1 MILRRS
7 LWIVL
12 LGLGIVAGAVLP
24 AGLDAQVPVRRD
36 TVSGRRDTVR
46 SRVDTTGRR
55 PNLPA
60 AGRDTVNIPLPRRA
74 ADTLSKIDTTKKGL
88 VPLPE
93 PVVKKDTIKAPLAR
107 SEAPPLLEIGPQRVY
122 DRTAMF
128 ATGAQS
134 LSELLGRVPG
144 LTEFAAGGIG
154 APVVLA
160 SQGDLRRIR
169 LFLDGLELDPMDRRA
184 RGVAPV
190 NDLPLHALEE
200 VRIER
205 GAEEVRVYART
216 WRVDRTVPYTRAD
229 IGTGDQNTNQY
240 RAFFGR
246 RYDHGE
252 AFQVSAEQFTTQP
265 DNALPSSDAL
275 NLMGRLGIT
284 RGPWSADGLIERSHK
299 NRAPWRG
306 TGDDDERTHIIDGIE
321 TNRSTAYLR
330 LGNGDPDRGRWLQLI
345 ASAHSYL
352 GKPRSSTSV
361 GTATDSTT
369 LGDSVAY
376 ESQYLMTGGVTRG
389 PFQVSGAERFRVG
402 GSRTSHVMSGRASAV
417 GGPIAL
423 SAFAEGQS
431 YLNPSRY
438 EGTAKFSL
446 LDRIAVTGSASRTGG
461 GTFDRLFV
469 EPRSAAV
476 FTDSGSFDLSRL
488 GPFVRPDTSEVMRY
502 QLAART
508 NLRAEAGI
516 RVRDLWISGGIM
528 RRGPT
533 TLLAPAEFDTAYQKR
548 PAVRLEVE
556 ATARTASIRGRLWK
570 AVYADVW
577 GVAWS
582 DSTGFYRPR
591 YQTRSELYLQT
602 NLLDKFPRGN
612 FGILTS
618 LSHEYRSS
626 SRFPVSSDSV
636 AVAPGYR
643 VIAFKLEIRVATAIV
658 TYQFRNLLQEKY
670 AMVPGFNMPR
680 QTQFYGVRW
689 DFWN

>member
-1 MILRRS
+1 VILRRS

-12 LGLGIVAGAVLP
+12 LGLGVVAGAVLP
-24 AGLDAQVPVRRD
+24 ARLSAQVPVRRD

-55 PNLPA
+55 PNLPLP
-60 AGRDTVNIPLPRRA
+60 GRDTLNIPLPPRA

-107 SEAPPLLEIGPQRVY
+107 SEAPPILEIGPQRIY

-144 LTEFAAGGIG
+144 ITEFAAGGIG

-184 RGVAPV
+184 RGVAPI

-252 AFQVSAEQFTTQP
+252 VLQVSAEQFTTQP
-265 DNALPSSDAL
+265 DNSLPSSDAL

-284 RGPWSADGLIERSHK
+284 RGPWSADGLIEHSHK
-299 NRAPWRG
+299 NRASWRG

-330 LGNGDPDRGRWLQLI
+330 LGNGDPDRGRWMQLI

-361 GTATDSTT
+361 GTGIDSTA
-369 LGDSVAY
+369 LGDSAAY
-376 ESQYLMTGGVTRG
+376 ESQYLVTGGVTRG
-389 PFQVSGAERFRVG
+389 PVQVSGAERFRVG
-402 GSRTSHVMSGRASAV
+402 GTRTSHVASGRASAV

-423 SAFAEGQS
+423 SLFAEGQS

-476 FTDSGSFDLSRL
+476 FTDSGTFDLSRL
-488 GPFVRPDTSEVMRY
+488 GPFVAPDTSEVIRY
-502 QLAART
+502 QLAPRT

-516 RVRDLWISGGIM
+516 RVRDLWITGGIM

-548 PAVRLEVE
+548 PAIAIERE

-582 DSTGFYRPR
+582 DSTGFYRPQ

-626 SRFPVSSDSV
+626 SRFPVSSDSI
-636 AVAPGYR
+636 AVAPGFR
-643 VIAFKLEIRVATAIV
+643 VIAFKLEIRVATAVV

>member
-1 MILRRS
+1 MLRRL
-7 LWIVL
+7 LWIVF
-12 LGLGIVAGAVLP
+12 LGLGVVAGAVLP
-24 AGLDAQVPVRRD
+24 GGLGAQVPVRRD

-55 PNLPA
+55 NAPP
-60 AGRDTVNIPLPRRA
+60 AGRDTLNIPLPIHPV
-74 ADTLSKIDTTKKGL
+74 DTLIKSDTTKKGL

-93 PVVKKDTIKAPLAR
+93 VVVKKDTIKAPLAR
-107 SEAPPLLEIGPQRVY
+107 AEAPPILEIGPQRIY
-122 DRTAMF
+122 DRTALF

-134 LSELLGRVPG
+134 MSELLGRVPG
-144 LTEFAAGGIG
+144 ITEFAAGGLG

-169 LFLDGLELDPMDRRA
+169 IFLDGLELDPMDRRA

-229 IGTGDQNTNQY
+229 IATGDQNSNQY

-252 AFQVSAEQFTTQP
+252 SFQVSAEQFTTQP
-265 DNALPSSDAL
+265 DNSLPSSDAL
-275 NLMGRLGIT
+275 NIMGRLGIA
-284 RGPWSADGLIERSHK
+284 RGPWSADGFIEHSHR

-306 TGDDDERTHIIDGIE
+306 TGDDDERTQIIPGIE
-321 TNRSTAYLR
+321 TNRSTAYAR
-330 LGNGDPDRGRWLQLI
+330 LGNGDPERGRWMQLI
-345 ASAHSYL
+345 ASANEYH
-352 GKPRSSTSV
+352 GKPRSTTSV
-361 GTATDSTT
+361 GSSTDSTA

-376 ESQYLMTGGVTRG
+376 ESQYLLTGGMTRG
-389 PFQVSGAERFRVG
+389 PIALSGVERFRVG
-402 GSRTSHVMSGRASAV
+402 GARTSHVMSGRASAV
-417 GGPIAL
+417 SGPLAVSL
-423 SAFAEGQS
+423 FAEGQS
-431 YLNPSRY
+431 YINPSRY
-438 EGTAKFSL
+438 EGTAKLSMR
-446 LDRIAVTGSASRTGG
+446 DRIAVTASASRTGS

-469 EPRSAAV
+469 EPRTAAV
-476 FTDSGSFDLSRL
+476 FTDAGAFDLSRL
-488 GPFVRPDTSEVMRY
+488 GPFVTPDTSEVTRY
-502 QLAART
+502 QLAARN

-516 RVRDLWISGGIM
+516 RVRDLWITGGIM
-528 RRGPT
+528 RRGAT
-533 TLLAPAEFDTAYQKR
+533 TLLAPAEFDTAYQKSGAIR
-548 PAVRLEVE
+548 ALEPE
-556 ATARTASIRGRLWK
+556 ASARTASIRGRLWK

-577 GVAWS
+577 GVGWS
-582 DSTGFYRPR
+582 DTIGFYRPQ

-626 SRFPVSSDSV
+626 ARFPVNADSV

-643 VIAFKLEIRVATAIV
+643 VMAFKLELRVATAV
-658 TYQFRNLLQEKY
+658 LTYQFRNLLQEKY
-670 AMVPGFNMPR
+670 AMVPGFNLPR
-680 QTQFYGVRW
+680 QTQFYGIRW

>member
-1 MILRRS
+1 MTFRRS

-12 LGLGIVAGAVLP
+12 LGLGVVAEAVLP
-24 AGLDAQVPVRRD
+24 AGLGAQVPVRRD
-36 TVSGRRDTVR
+36 TLSGRRDTVR
-46 SRVDTTGRR
+46 SRVDTAGGRR
-55 PNLPA
+55 NPPP
-60 AGRDTVNIPLPRRA
+60 AGRDTVNIPLPLRP
-74 ADTLSKIDTTKKGL
+74 ADTLSKSDTTKKGL
-88 VPLPE
+88 VPLP
-93 PVVKKDTIKAPLAR
+93 VDTAVKRDTIKPPLAR
-107 SEAPPLLEIGPQRVY
+107 AEAPPIIEIGPQRVY
-122 DRTAMF
+122 DRTALY
-128 ATGAQS
+128 ATGAQT

-144 LTEFAAGGIG
+144 ITEFAAGGMG
-154 APVVLA
+154 SPVVLA

-169 LFLDGLELDPMDRRA
+169 LFIDGLELDPMDRRA
-184 RGVAPV
+184 RGVAPI

-229 IGTGDQNTNQY
+229 IATGDQNSNQY
-240 RAFFGR
+240 RAFFGK

-252 AFQVSAEQFTTQP
+252 SFQVSAEQFTTQP
-265 DNALPSSDAL
+265 DNSLPSSDAL

-284 RGPWSADGLIERSHK
+284 RGPWSADGFIERSHK

-306 TGDDDERTHIIDGIE
+306 TGDDEERAQVIDGIE
-321 TNRSTAYLR
+321 TTRSTAYVR
-330 LGNGDPDRGRWLQLI
+330 LGNGDPDRGRWMQVM
-345 ASAHSYL
+345 ASAEEYH

-361 GTATDSTT
+361 GADTSATSV
-369 LGDSVAY
+369 GDSVAY
-376 ESQYLMTGGVTRG
+376 ESQYLMTGGFTRG
-389 PFQVSGAERFRVG
+389 PFQLSGVERVRVG
-402 GSRTSHVMSGRASAV
+402 GTRTSHVMSGRASAV

-423 SAFAEGQS
+423 SLFAEGQS
-431 YLNPSRY
+431 YINPSRY

-446 LDRIAVTGSASRTGG
+446 GDRIAVTGSASRTGS

-469 EPRSAAV
+469 EPRSAVV
-476 FTDSGSFDLSRL
+476 FTDTGSFDLSGL
-488 GPFVRPDTSEVMRY
+488 GPFVKADTSEVTRY
-502 QLAART
+502 QLAARN

-528 RRGPT
+528 RRGAT
-533 TLLAPAEFDTAYQKR
+533 TLLAPAEFDTAYQKA
-548 PAVRLEVE
+548 PAIRREPE

-582 DSTGFYRPR
+582 DSGYYRPQ
-591 YQTRSELYLQT
+591 YQTRSELYIQT

-618 LSHEYRSS
+618 LAHEYRSS
-626 SRFPVSSDSV
+626 ARFPVNADSV
-636 AVAPGYR
+636 AVAPGFR
-643 VIAFKLEIRVATAIV
+643 TISFRLEIRIATAV
-658 TYQFRNLLQEKY
+658 VSYQFRNLLQEKY

>member
-1 MILRRS
+1 VILRRS

-12 LGLGIVAGAVLP
+12 LGLGVVAGAVLP
-24 AGLDAQVPVRRD
+24 ARLDAQVPVRRD

-60 AGRDTVNIPLPRRA
+60 AGRDTLNIPLPPRA
-74 ADTLSKIDTTKKGL
+74 ADTLSRIDTTKKGL

-93 PVVKKDTIKAPLAR
+93 PPVKKDTIKAPLAR
-107 SEAPPLLEIGPQRVY
+107 SEAPPILEIGPQRIY

-144 LTEFAAGGIG
+144 ITEFAAGGIG

-184 RGVAPV
+184 RGVAPI

-216 WRVDRTVPYTRAD
+216 WRVDRTIPYTRAD

-252 AFQVSAEQFTTQP
+252 VLQVSAEQFTTQP
-265 DNALPSSDAL
+265 DNSLPSSDAL

-284 RGPWSADGLIERSHK
+284 RGPWSADALIEHSHK
-299 NRAPWRG
+299 NRAQWRG
-306 TGDDDERTHIIDGIE
+306 TGDEDERTHIIDGIE
-321 TNRSTAYLR
+321 TNRSTTYLR
-330 LGNGDPDRGRWLQLI
+330 LGNGDPDRGRWMQLI

-361 GTATDSTT
+361 GAGTDSTT

-402 GSRTSHVMSGRASAV
+402 GGRTSHVGSGRASAV

-423 SAFAEGQS
+423 SLFAEGQS

-476 FTDSGSFDLSRL
+476 FTDSGTFDLSRL
-488 GPFVRPDTSEVMRY
+488 GPFVTPDTSEVMRY

-516 RVRDLWISGGIM
+516 RVRDLWIAGGIM
-528 RRGPT
+528 RRGAT

-548 PAVRLEVE
+548 AAIAREGE

-626 SRFPVSSDSV
+626 SRFPVSSDSI
-636 AVAPGYR
+636 AVAPGFR
-643 VIAFKLEIRVATAIV
+643 VIAFKLEIRVATAVV